1 MEAVLRQIEEVNKMK
16 GLFSILLILMVTGCA
31 FMVPMP
37 AAAQGSTQIG
47 VVSLDSETFV
57 TVQETGT
64 GDVLSLYKIRGE
76 RIYLVDTV
84 FNSTS
89 RDVKLP
95 KRYLHHVDVDNR

>member
-1 MEAVLRQIEEVNKMK
+1 MK
-16 GLFSILLILMVTGCA
+16 ELCPILLILIIAGCA
-31 FMVPMP
+31 FMVPMT

-47 VVSLDSETFV
+47 VVSLDAETFI

-64 GDVLSLYKIRGE
+64 GDVISLYKIRGE
-76 RIYLVDTV
+76 QIYLVDTV

-95 KRYLHHVDVDNR
+95 RRYLHHIEVDNR